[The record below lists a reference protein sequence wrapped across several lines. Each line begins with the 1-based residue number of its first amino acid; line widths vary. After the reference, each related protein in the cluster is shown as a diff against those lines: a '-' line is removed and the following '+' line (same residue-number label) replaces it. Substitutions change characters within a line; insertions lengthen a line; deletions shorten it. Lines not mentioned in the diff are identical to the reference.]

1 MDFQSTRRSN
11 RMKSSPGCL
20 IPGQIMY
27 NLYMQ
32 PLPFPM
38 LETERLVLR
47 KITLED
53 TDALFSLYSSPE
65 VVKFINLEVMERP
78 DQAVELIARFE
89 ALRESGQGL
98 RWGVFLLEDNRL
110 IGTCGYKEWDAGRF
124 HAEISYDLAPGNW
137 GSGYMREALVAILD
151 YGFHQMNLRRVE
163 GLVDPADTRSHNL
176 LTGLGFRMEGL
187 LREHDYIKGQFQDDM
202 VFALLHHD
210 WEADNKDQPS

>member
-1 MDFQSTRRSN
+1 MAPRSSID
-11 RMKSSPGCL
+11 KEH
-20 IPGQIMY
+20 Y
-27 NLYMQ
+27 
-32 PLPFPM
+32 
-38 LETERLVLR
+38 
-47 KITLED
+47 
-53 TDALFSLYSSPE
+53 
-65 VVKFINLEVMERP
+65 INLIRC
-78 DQAVELIARFE
+78 QALQLIERFE

-151 YGFHQMNLRRVE
+151 YGFHQMNLRRGE

-210 WEADNKDQPS
+210 WEADKKDKPR